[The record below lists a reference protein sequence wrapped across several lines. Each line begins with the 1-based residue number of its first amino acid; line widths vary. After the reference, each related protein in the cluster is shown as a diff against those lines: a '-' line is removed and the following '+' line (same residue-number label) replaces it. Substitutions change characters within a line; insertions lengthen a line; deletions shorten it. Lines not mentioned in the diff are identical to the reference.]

1 MLGIRPEQREAM
13 RDELYT
19 AFIEKL
25 DAFLQKEVPE
35 HADIP
40 REERLPLIDAL
51 LTIAASYGFETEQ
64 HATLY
69 VLTAWLCGFDFD
81 DQHPQVKAR
90 LSSSDYTPTENSDW
104 LTAWMESQA
113 QQS

>member
-1 MLGIRPEQREAM
+1 MLSIRPDQRDAI
-13 RDELYT
+13 RNELNT
-19 AFIEKL
+19 AFVEKL
-25 DAFLQKEVPE
+25 DAFLLKEVPE

-51 LTIAASYGFETEQ
+51 LTIAAGYGLEIEQ
-64 HATLY
+64 HATVY

-90 LSSSDYTPTENSDW
+90 LSSEDYTPEEKTQW
-104 LTAWMESQA
+104 LTEWMESQA
-113 QQS
+113 QPD